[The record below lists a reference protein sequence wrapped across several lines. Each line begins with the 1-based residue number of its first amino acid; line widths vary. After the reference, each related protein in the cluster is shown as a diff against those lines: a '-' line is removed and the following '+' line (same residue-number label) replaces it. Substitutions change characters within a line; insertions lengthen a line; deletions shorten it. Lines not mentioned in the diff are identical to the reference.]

1 VEVLVSKVAVVLG
14 VGPGLGMS
22 VAHRFGAEGFAVA
35 VVSRSP
41 ARHDG
46 YVAALAGRGVD
57 AAAFA
62 ADVMDPDAL
71 GAVLD
76 AVRARFGAIDVVY
89 YGPGAI
95 DPDYRPMDVRETTA
109 ADVRK
114 AMEVVYPAVAT
125 VAAVLPGMLERG
137 DGGLLFAGGLSGAIP
152 IPALGPH
159 VPASAALRQY
169 VLALHASLAPLGV
182 YAGAV
187 TIGGLVERGD
197 IHAMVT
203 ASGMDLPAG
212 TLDPDAIAAEA
223 WDLYAK
229 RDRPE
234 ATFNAMR

>member
-1 VEVLVSKVAVVLG
+1 MSKVAVVLG

-41 ARHDG
+41 ARHAD
-46 YVAALAGRGVD
+46 YIAALTAHGVD

-62 ADVMDPDAL
+62 ADVTHPDEL
-71 GAVLD
+71 RAVLAAARD
-76 AVRARFGAIDVVY
+76 RFGPVDLVY

-95 DPDYRPMDVRETTA
+95 DPDYRPMDVREATVE
-109 ADVRK
+109 DVRR
-114 AMEVVYPAVAT
+114 AMEFVYPAVET
-125 VAAVLPGMLERG
+125 VAAVLSDMLARG

-152 IPALGPH
+152 IPALGPN
-159 VPASAALRQY
+159 VASSAALRQY

-187 TIGGLVERGD
+187 TIGGLIERGD

-203 ASGMDLPAG
+203 ASGMDIPAG
-212 TLDPDAIAAEA
+212 TLDPDAIAEEA
-223 WDLYAK
+223 WNLYAK
-229 RDRPE
+229 RDRAE